1 LDIARQKFRRDNI
14 GMKNLIKTKRLM
26 RRARHRRVRAKI
38 FGTSKKPRLCVF
50 RSNSHI
56 YAQLIDDSAGRTLAA
71 ASDLNIK
78 SNKSS
83 RKLDLASAVGEML
96 AKRAKE
102 MNIKKAVFDRGGFAY
117 HGRVRALADAARKA
131 GLEF

>member
-1 LDIARQKFRRDNI
+1 
-14 GMKNLIKTKRLM
+14 MKNRIKEKRLM
-26 RRARHRRVRAKI
+26 RRARRRRVRAKI

-78 SNKSS
+78 LSKPS
-83 RKLDLASAVGEML
+83 RKLDSASAVGEML

-102 MNIKKAVFDRGGFAY
+102 VNIKKAVFDRGGFAY
-117 HGRVRALADAARKA
+117 HGRVKALADAARKA